1 MTSRNIELLIASLII
16 VVTLFLMV
24 ADNLSVIHFGY
35 FVGPLRANHWF
46 VLLGTF
52 YVAITVPLIAKL
64 KQKYSSKFFTL
75 FRLHVFGNLLAFVLI
90 SLHFAG
96 QVSRPAAFYPDL
108 GTGLTLYIIMM
119 FLVATG
125 FTHRFNLIPK
135 IKSQTRKYVHVGL
148 SFSFYI
154 VIIIHTLHGFG
165 FL

>member
-24 ADNLSVIHFGY
+24 ADNLRVIHFGY

-64 KQKYSSKFFTL
+64 KQKYSSKFLTL

-119 FLVATG
+119 LLVATG

>member
-1 MTSRNIELLIASLII
+1 
-16 VVTLFLMV
+16 MV
-24 ADNLSVIHFGY
+24 ADNLRVIHFGY

-64 KQKYSSKFFTL
+64 KQKYSSKFLTL

>member
-24 ADNLSVIHFGY
+24 ADNLRVIHFGY

>member
-24 ADNLSVIHFGY
+24 ADNLRVIHFGY

-64 KQKYSSKFFTL
+64 KQKYSSKFLIL

-119 FLVATG
+119 LLVATG

-154 VIIIHTLHGFG
+154 VIIIHTFHGFG

>member
-1 MTSRNIELLIASLII
+1 
-16 VVTLFLMV
+16 MV

-64 KQKYSSKFFTL
+64 KQKYSSKFLTL

-119 FLVATG
+119 LLVATG